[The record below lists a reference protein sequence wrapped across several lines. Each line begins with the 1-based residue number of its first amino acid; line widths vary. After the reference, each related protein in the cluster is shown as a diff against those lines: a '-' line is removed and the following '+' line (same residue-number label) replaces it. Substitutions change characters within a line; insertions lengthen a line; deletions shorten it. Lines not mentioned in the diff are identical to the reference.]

1 MIFLF
6 LTSPKRFSPTNVT
19 HLNISNENFFI
30 INFLNKALNSIAN
43 RPDYSLVFVHTSVS
57 SVQFTREIC
66 TVMVNNWEKHANEW
80 VKNLLLSPDIGC
92 PSNQAYNNHENT
104 VQPKK
109 SHKKLQYGC
118 QYDRRILRWAIPP
131 MFFKSNGLILATQRW
146 IIPNQLGTSFT
157 FVCSELDSGTLK

>member
-66 TVMVNNWEKHANEW
+66 TVMVNNWEKHANE
-80 VKNLLLSPDIGC
+80 
-92 PSNQAYNNHENT
+92 
-104 VQPKK
+104 
-109 SHKKLQYGC
+109 
-118 QYDRRILRWAIPP
+118 
-131 MFFKSNGLILATQRW
+131 
-146 IIPNQLGTSFT
+146 
-157 FVCSELDSGTLK
+157 